1 MYGSGQLSV
10 GTIETMSATTEAR
23 IQRLS
28 AEALSATTEDDI
40 DRILEELRPALQK
53 HVTQA
58 KKKLQAQAAS
68 FASLA

>member
-1 MYGSGQLSV
+1 MYGSGQLSF
-10 GTIETMSATTEAR
+10 GTIQTMSATTEAR

-28 AEALSATTEDDI
+28 AEALRATTQDDI
-40 DRILEELRPALQK
+40 DRILEELRSAFQE

-68 FASLA
+68 FASPA